1 MHSSS
6 VILIRRIITAS
17 AIAFC
22 TLLAIPCQV
31 HAQCGGAG
39 IPAGVTN
46 LGTEFLLCFMQ
57 NEALNSDLSDSRY
70 QEIWIASAGDTS
82 TVTITCKAFPK
93 LKKVFFLGKN
103 ASMVYRIST
112 DPTVLGYG
120 GDATMEIEEL
130 VDQTVISVNSTSP
143 IACYGM
149 NNKVF
154 TSDAF
159 LALPRSVASTEY
171 RIMAYYNSK
180 VGGSENMSSEFAVA
194 AFDDNTT
201 VTITPKATT
210 RNGSVPGKEI
220 KYVLNAGEG
229 VQVQADPET
238 ELLDMT
244 GSIVTSDKPV
254 VVFGGSSRSQVP
266 FDYTFNGPASRDHL
280 CEEMPPTSAWGYSFA
295 TKNFGRVLGDVVRVL
310 AWKDNT
316 IVKINGQVWGPPLAH
331 DTYRDTVLDFS
342 STSALDNIMTIE
354 TDAQHTVLVGML
366 AHTAP
371 ENTKLGDP
379 FLAIVPP
386 LNQTFNDFTYF
397 VTQNSTDYNPNE
409 QYLIVATEQS
419 GIGSISI
426 DGVLIPSIAFTKIP
440 GVLNGGKQY
449 ATTTI
454 NQPVGGAHRITCG
467 RPIEDGFTILAYGWG
482 EVISYGY
489 TAGGLFKPKV
499 GIMPKT
505 LPSLNA
511 APGQGD
517 HTPVLPPPS
526 ITVRNIIME
535 KVYFDSA
542 QITYTQN
549 PHNIPVRLKDD
560 ITMVTQT
567 IGVAEERTLELTTP
581 QAVSEVIS
589 GTVRVWYHSKMWTDM
604 YPVDF
609 PFTITPQ
616 SQADVKSV
624 AGQTVVLENYPNPV
638 SGRTSVHFTIPGRA
652 SVSVKIF
659 DALGRVVRTVV
670 QSVVNS
676 GDQEYQVSTKGLTA
690 GEYTLELLAPEL
702 GISEHRKMI
711 VIE

>member
-1 MHSSS
+1 MYSPI
-6 VILIRRIITAS
+6 VLPIRRLVAAS
-17 AIAFC
+17 VLAFC
-22 TLLAIPCQV
+22 ALLVMPCYVYSQV
-31 HAQCGGAG
+31 CGGAG
-39 IPAGVTN
+39 IPGSVTN

-57 NEALNSDLSDSRY
+57 NEAPNSDISANQDIYL
-70 QEIWIASAGDTS
+70 ASAGDTT
-82 TVTITCKAFPK
+82 TVTITCKAFPNF
-93 LKKVFFLGKN
+93 KKVYFLQKN
-103 ASMVYRIST
+103 EALVYHISS
-112 DPTVLGYG
+112 DPGIHSH
-120 GDATMEIEEL
+120 DATMETDAL
-130 VDQTVISVNSTSP
+130 VDQTVIRVVCTTP

-149 NNKVF
+149 NSKQY
-154 TSDAF
+154 TADAF

-171 RIMAYYNSK
+171 RVMAYYNSSQ
-180 VGGSENMSSEFAVA
+180 GGSNMPSEFAVA
-194 AFDDNTT
+194 AFDSNTT
-201 VTITPKATT
+201 VKIWPSAVTQSGDTPDPNKPL
-210 RNGSVPGKEI
+210 VYI
-220 KYVLNAGEG
+220 LNAGEG
-229 VQVQADPET
+229 VQIHADPDIP
-238 ELLDMT
+238 LLDLT
-244 GSIVTSDKPV
+244 GSRIESDKPI
-254 VVFGGSSRSQVP
+254 VVFGGSQRTEAPNGYAFNDQGGSQI
-266 FDYTFNGPASRDHL
+266 TRDHL
-280 CEEMPPTSAWGYSFA
+280 CEEIPPTSAWGYSFV
-295 TKNFGRVLGDVVRVL
+295 TKNFGRVFGDVVRVL

-316 IVKINGQVWGPPLAH
+316 VVKINGQVWGTPLAH
-331 DTYRDTVLDFS
+331 DTYRDYIFDLSD
-342 STSALDNIMTIE
+342 SAVGNVISVESDPGHTI
-354 TDAQHTVLVGML
+354 LVGMI
-366 AHTAP
+366 AHSGPDAR
-371 ENTKLGDP
+371 NGDP

-386 LNQTFNDFTYF
+386 VDQPFNDYTYF
-397 VTQNSTDYNPNE
+397 ITKDFTTYYPNE
-409 QYLIVATEQS
+409 QFLIIVTEQS
-419 GIGSISI
+419 ETGNIFI
-426 DGVLIPSIAFTKIP
+426 DDTLVPALAFTSIP
-440 GVLNGGKQY
+440 GLLNNGKHY
-449 ATTTI
+449 AAATI
-454 NQPVGGAHRITCG
+454 NQPIGGTHRIRTFD
-467 RPIEDGFTILAYGWG
+467 PNGFTILAYGWG
-482 EVISYGY
+482 EKISYGY
-489 TAGGLFKPKV
+489 TAGGKYQPHS

-589 GTVRVWYHSKMWTDM
+589 GSVRIWYHSKMWTDM

-616 SQADVKSV
+616 SRADVKSV

-638 SGRTSVHFTIPGRA
+638 SGRTSVHFTIPQRA
-652 SVSVKIF
+652 SVSVRIF

-676 GDQEYQVSTKGLTA
+676 GEQEYQVSTKGFTP